1 MNKYTV
7 YNKKQYDI
15 NDTLANSIRRVL
27 INEIQTYTF
36 DNIIFNNFKSSIYNI
51 DYIIQRLRLIPLI
64 QSKVLSYKDNKFQCK
79 VINNSDEFIPVTP
92 KDITT
97 NGNHIDFIDSKIYNN
112 LPIIYLPPHEEIDF
126 TCNVVKNN
134 ETGYNKYCHCWYDDE
149 NLYIESINK
158 TDGKE
163 IKEAIKYLIDQCKI
177 ISTKISKNYFNI
189 SQNNFKIDIK
199 LEDISRSAINV
210 IVYYSRI
217 IIEYIIK
224 IIKQQQEEEKEITP
238 SDFIISIV
246 QPHLSENK
254 YSILFDINDKYFLKS
269 NKDLT
274 KPNVVG
280 YFKGYLD
287 NNNIKLDRYKNSN
300 TAVFIILGCIEC
312 TIKYLLSYYNIF
324 YNLK

>member
-36 DNIIFNNFKSSIYNI
+36 DNIVFNNFKSSIYNI

-64 QSKVLSYKDNKFQCK
+64 QSKVRLYKDNKFQCK
-79 VINNSDEFIPVTP
+79 VVNNSDKFIPVTP

-134 ETGYNKYCHCWYDDE
+134 ETGYNKYCHCWYDDD

-163 IKEAIKYLIDQCKI
+163 IQAAIQYLIYQCQEI
-177 ISTKISKNYFNI
+177 RTKISAKYFNI
-189 SQNNFKIDIK
+189 AQNNFKIDIK
-199 LEDISRSAINV
+199 LEDISRSAMNV
-210 IVYYSRI
+210 IVDYSRLI
-217 IIEYIIK
+217 ISA
-224 IIKQQQEEEKEITP
+224 IIKQIKQEEITP

-254 YSILFDINDKYFLKS
+254 YSILFDINDKYFLKP
-269 NKDLT
+269 NDDPK
-274 KPNVVG
+274 KPNVIG
-280 YFKGYLD
+280 YFKRYLI
-287 NNNIKLDRYKNSN
+287 NNKIKLDKYNNSN
-300 TAVFIILGCIEC
+300 PAVFIILGCIEC
-312 TIKYLLSYYNIF
+312 TINYLWNCYNIF
-324 YNLK
+324 NKI

>member
-7 YNKKQYDI
+7 YNKKQYSI
-15 NDTLANSIRRVL
+15 SNTLANSIRRVL

-36 DNIIFNNFKSSIYNI
+36 DNIVFNNFKSSIYNI

-64 QSKVLSYKDNKFQCK
+64 QSKVRLYKDNKFQCK
-79 VINNSDEFIPVTP
+79 VVNNSDKFIPVTP

-134 ETGYNKYCHCWYDDE
+134 ETGYNKYCHCWYDDD

-163 IKEAIKYLIDQCKI
+163 IQAAIQYLIYQCQDI
-177 ISTKISKNYFNI
+177 RTKISAKYFNI
-189 SQNNFKIDIK
+189 AQNNFKIDIK
-199 LEDISRSAINV
+199 LEDISRSAINI
-210 IVYYSRI
+210 IVDYSRI
-217 IIEYIIK
+217 IISA
-224 IIKQQQEEEKEITP
+224 IIKQIKQEEITP

-254 YSILFDINDKYFLKS
+254 YSILFDINDKYLLKP
-269 NKDLT
+269 NDDPT

-280 YFKGYLD
+280 YFKGYLM
-287 NNNIKLDRYKNSN
+287 NNKINLDKYNNSN

-312 TIKYLLSYYNIF
+312 TINYLWNYYNIF
-324 YNLK
+324 NKI

>member
-7 YNKKQYDI
+7 YNKKQYSI
-15 NDTLANSIRRVL
+15 SNTLANSIRRVL

-36 DNIIFNNFKSSIYNI
+36 DNIVFNNFKSSIYNI

-64 QSKVLSYKDNKFQCK
+64 QSKVRLYKDNKFQCK
-79 VINNSDEFIPVTP
+79 VVNNSDKFIPVTP

-134 ETGYNKYCHCWYDDE
+134 ETGYNKYCHCWYDDD

-163 IKEAIKYLIDQCKI
+163 IQAAIQYLIYQCQEI
-177 ISTKISKNYFNI
+177 RTKISAKYFNI
-189 SQNNFKIDIK
+189 AQNNFKIDIK
-199 LEDISRSAINV
+199 LEDISRSAINI
-210 IVYYSRI
+210 IVDYSRLI
-217 IIEYIIK
+217 IST
-224 IIKQQQEEEKEITP
+224 IIKQIKQEEITP

-254 YSILFDINDKYFLKS
+254 YSILFDINNKYLLKP
-269 NKDLT
+269 NDDPK
-274 KPNVVG
+274 KPNVAG
-280 YFKGYLD
+280 YFKGYLI
-287 NNNIKLDRYKNSN
+287 NNKIKLDKYTNSN
-300 TAVFIILGCIEC
+300 LAVFIILGCIEC
-312 TIKYLLSYYNIF
+312 TINYLWNYYNIF
-324 YNLK
+324 NKI

>member
-7 YNKKQYDI
+7 YNKKQYGI
-15 NDTLANSIRRVL
+15 SDTLANSIRRVL

-36 DNIIFNNFKSSIYNI
+36 DNIVFNNFKSSIYNI

-64 QSKVLSYKDNKFQCK
+64 QSKVRLYKDNKFQCK
-79 VINNSDEFIPVTP
+79 VVNNSDKFIPVTP

-97 NGNHIDFIDSKIYNN
+97 NGNNIDFIDSKIYNN

-134 ETGYNKYCHCWYDDE
+134 ETGYNKYCHCWYDDD

-163 IKEAIKYLIDQCKI
+163 IQTAIQYLIYQCQEI
-177 ISTKISKNYFNI
+177 RTKISAKYFNI

-199 LEDISRSAINV
+199 LEDISRSAMNV
-210 IVYYSRI
+210 IVEYSRI
-217 IIEYIIK
+217 IISAL
-224 IIKQQQEEEKEITP
+224 IKQIKQEEITP

-254 YSILFDINDKYFLKS
+254 YSILFDINDKYLLKP
-269 NKDLT
+269 NDDPK

-280 YFKGYLD
+280 YFKGYLM
-287 NNNIKLDRYKNSN
+287 NNKIKLDKYKNSN

-312 TIKYLLSYYNIF
+312 TINYLWNYYNIF
-324 YNLK
+324 NKI

>member
-7 YNKKQYDI
+7 YNKKQYSI
-15 NDTLANSIRRVL
+15 SNTLANSIRRVL

-36 DNIIFNNFKSSIYNI
+36 DNIVFNNFKSSIYNI

-64 QSKVLSYKDNKFQCK
+64 QSKVRLYKDNKFQCK
-79 VINNSDEFIPVTP
+79 VVNNSDKFIPVTP

-134 ETGYNKYCHCWYDDE
+134 ETGYNKYCHCWYDDD

-163 IKEAIKYLIDQCKI
+163 IQAAIQYLIYQCQEI
-177 ISTKISKNYFNI
+177 RTKISAKYFNI
-189 SQNNFKIDIK
+189 AQNNFKIDIK
-199 LEDISRSAINV
+199 LEDISRSAINI
-210 IVYYSRI
+210 IVDYSRLI
-217 IIEYIIK
+217 ISA
-224 IIKQQQEEEKEITP
+224 IIKQIKQEEITP

-254 YSILFDINDKYFLKS
+254 YSILFDINDKYLLKP
-269 NKDLT
+269 NDDPT

-280 YFKGYLD
+280 YFKGYY
-287 NNNIKLDRYKNSN
+287 NNKIKLDKYNNSN
-300 TAVFIILGCIEC
+300 NAVFIILVCIEC
-312 TIKYLLSYYNIF
+312 TINYLWNYYNIF
-324 YNLK
+324 NKI

>member
-7 YNKKQYDI
+7 YNKKQYSI
-15 NDTLANSIRRVL
+15 SNTLANSIRRVL

-36 DNIIFNNFKSSIYNI
+36 DNIVFNNFKSSIYNI

-64 QSKVLSYKDNKFQCK
+64 QSKVRLYKDNKFQCK
-79 VINNSDEFIPVTP
+79 VVNNSDKFIPVTP

-134 ETGYNKYCHCWYDDE
+134 ETGYNKYCHCWYDDD

-163 IKEAIKYLIDQCKI
+163 IQAAIQYLIYQCQEI
-177 ISTKISKNYFNI
+177 RTKISAKYFNI
-189 SQNNFKIDIK
+189 AQNNFKIDIK

-210 IVYYSRI
+210 IVDYSRI
-217 IIEYIIK
+217 IISA
-224 IIKQQQEEEKEITP
+224 IIKQIKQEEITP

-254 YSILFDINDKYFLKS
+254 YSILFDINDKYLLILCFLYIS
-269 NKDLT
+269 
-274 KPNVVG
+274 
-280 YFKGYLD
+280 
-287 NNNIKLDRYKNSN
+287 
-300 TAVFIILGCIEC
+300 FIIFVSFINS
-312 TIKYLLSYYNIF
+312 TP
-324 YNLK
+324 

>member
-7 YNKKQYDI
+7 YNKKQYSI
-15 NDTLANSIRRVL
+15 SNTLANSIRRVL

-36 DNIIFNNFKSSIYNI
+36 DNIVFNNFKSSIYNI

-64 QSKVLSYKDNKFQCK
+64 QSKVRLYKDNKFQCK
-79 VINNSDEFIPVTP
+79 VVNNSDKFIPVTP

-134 ETGYNKYCHCWYDDE
+134 ETGYNKYCHCWYDDD

-163 IKEAIKYLIDQCKI
+163 IQTAIQYLIYQCQEI
-177 ISTKISKNYFNI
+177 RTKISAKYFNI
-189 SQNNFKIDIK
+189 AQNNFKIDIK
-199 LEDISRSAINV
+199 LEDISRSAINI
-210 IVYYSRI
+210 IVDYSRLI
-217 IIEYIIK
+217 ISA
-224 IIKQQQEEEKEITP
+224 IIKQIKQEEITP

-254 YSILFDINDKYFLKS
+254 YSILFDINDKYLLKP
-269 NKDLT
+269 NDDPT

-280 YFKGYLD
+280 YFKGYLI
-287 NNNIKLDRYKNSN
+287 NNKIKLDKYNNSN

-312 TIKYLLSYYNIF
+312 TINYLWNYYNIF
-324 YNLK
+324 NKI

>member
-7 YNKKQYDI
+7 YNKKQYGI
-15 NDTLANSIRRVL
+15 SDTLANSIRRVL

-36 DNIIFNNFKSSIYNI
+36 DNIVFNNFKSSIYNI

-64 QSKVLSYKDNKFQCK
+64 QSKVRLYKDNKFQCK
-79 VINNSDEFIPVTP
+79 VVNNSDKFIPVTP

-134 ETGYNKYCHCWYDDE
+134 ETGYNKYCHCWYDDD

-163 IKEAIKYLIDQCKI
+163 IQAAIQYLIYQCQEI
-177 ISTKISKNYFNI
+177 RTKISAKYFNI
-189 SQNNFKIDIK
+189 AQNNFKIDIK
-199 LEDISRSAINV
+199 LEDISRSAMNV
-210 IVYYSRI
+210 IVDYSRFI
-217 IIEYIIK
+217 ISAL
-224 IIKQQQEEEKEITP
+224 IKQIKQEEITP

-254 YSILFDINDKYFLKS
+254 YSILFDINDKYFLKP
-269 NKDLT
+269 NDDPK
-274 KPNVVG
+274 KPNVAG
-280 YFKGYLD
+280 YFKGYLI
-287 NNNIKLDRYKNSN
+287 NNKIKLDKYKNSN

-312 TIKYLLSYYNIF
+312 TINYLWNYYNIF
-324 YNLK
+324 NKI

>member
-7 YNKKQYDI
+7 YNKKQYGI
-15 NDTLANSIRRVL
+15 SDTLANSIRRVL

-36 DNIIFNNFKSSIYNI
+36 DNIVFNNFKSSIYNI

-64 QSKVLSYKDNKFQCK
+64 QSKVRLYKDNKFQCK
-79 VINNSDEFIPVTP
+79 VVNNSDKFIPVTP

-134 ETGYNKYCHCWYDDE
+134 ETGYNKYCHCWYDDD

-163 IKEAIKYLIDQCKI
+163 IQAAIQYLIYQCQDI
-177 ISTKISKNYFNI
+177 RTKISAKYFNI
-189 SQNNFKIDIK
+189 AQNNFKIDIK
-199 LEDISRSAINV
+199 LEDISRSAMNV
-210 IVYYSRI
+210 IVDYSRI
-217 IIEYIIK
+217 IISA
-224 IIKQQQEEEKEITP
+224 IIKQIKQEEITP

-254 YSILFDINDKYFLKS
+254 YSILFDINNKYFLKP
-269 NKDLT
+269 NDDPK

-280 YFKGYLD
+280 YFKRHLI
-287 NNNIKLDRYKNSN
+287 NNKIKLDKYKNSN

-312 TIKYLLSYYNIF
+312 TINYLWNYYNIF
-324 YNLK
+324 NKI